1 MKKITKSGEFIMT
14 KDYKIETQAIH
25 AAQTIDE
32 TGSRAVPLHQTT
44 AYVFEDVAQ
53 GANRFA
59 LTEGGNIY
67 TRITNPTQGVF
78 EGRVAAL
85 EGGSAGLA
93 VASGMAAISYAIQV
107 LAKAGDHIVATA
119 NLYGGSHNLFEHTFK
134 DFGID
139 VTIVD
144 TSDLANVDQ
153 AIQDNTKAVFVETIG
168 NPAGNIEDI
177 SGLAEVAHKHGIPL
191 IVDNT
196 FATPYLSRPIE
207 HGADIVVHSATKFIG
222 GHGTSI
228 GGVIVESG
236 QFDWK
241 QNDKFP
247 GLSQADPTYNDLI
260 FADAFGPAAYTT
272 KIRAT
277 LLRDTGASI
286 SPFNAWLLV
295 QGLESLH
302 VRMDRHVENAE
313 KVATFLAQHDK
324 VEWVDYAGL
333 ESSPYYRLKEKYL
346 PLGAGSIFT
355 FGVKGGYEGGVKFIE
370 NLELFSLLAN
380 VGDAKSLVVH
390 PASMTHSQLT
400 EEELAEGGIKPET
413 IRLSIGIEN
422 VDDII
427 ADLDNAL
434 AAI

>member
-1 MKKITKSGEFIMT
+1 MT
-14 KDYKIETQAIH
+14 QEYKFETQAIH
-25 AAQTIDE
+25 AAQTVDE

-44 AYVFEDVAQ
+44 AFVFDDVTQ

-85 EGGSAGLA
+85 EGGTAGLA
-93 VASGMAAISYAIQV
+93 VASGMSAISYAIQV

-119 NLYGGSHNLFEHTFK
+119 NLYGGTHNLFEHTFK

-139 VTIVD
+139 VSIVD
-144 TSDLANVDQ
+144 TSDLKNVDA
-153 AIQDNTKAVFVETIG
+153 AIQANTKAVFVETIG

-177 SGLAEVAHKHGIPL
+177 EGLAEVAHKHGIPL

-196 FATPYLSRPIE
+196 FATPYLTRPFE
-207 HGADIVVHSATKFIG
+207 FGADIVVHSATKFMG
-222 GHGTSI
+222 GHGTTM

-236 QFDWK
+236 QFDWG

-247 GLSQADPTYNDLI
+247 GLTQPDPTYNNI
-260 FADAFGPAAYTT
+260 VFADTFGSAAYIT
-272 KIRAT
+272 KIRT
-277 LLRDTGASI
+277 SLLRDTGAAI
-286 SPFNAWLLV
+286 SPFNAWLLL
-295 QGLESLH
+295 QGLETLH

-313 KVATFLAQHDK
+313 KIARFLANHDQ
-324 VEWVDYAGL
+324 VEWVEYAGL
-333 ESSPYYRLKEKYL
+333 ENSPYYELKNKYL
-346 PLGAGSIFT
+346 PKGAGSIFT
-355 FGVKGGYEGGVKFIE
+355 FGVKGGLEGGIKFIE
-370 NLELFSLLAN
+370 NLKLFSLLAN
-380 VGDAKSLVVH
+380 VGDTKSLVVH

-400 EEELAEGGIKPET
+400 EEELAEGNIKPET

-422 VDDII
+422 VEDLIDD
-427 ADLDNAL
+427 LEKGL
-434 AAI
+434 GAI